1 MKKKKKKVLFRII
14 LSALLLIAV
23 FLINAKTTLPPLL
36 LLFLCC
42 IPYLVIGYDILW
54 KAILGILHGEV
65 FDENF
70 LMSVATIGAF
80 LMREYWEAAA
90 VMLFYQVGEL
100 FQSFAVDKSRR
111 NIAALMDIRP
121 DFANVAASDGSL
133 QQVDPETVSVGDC
146 IVIRPGERVPLDGVI
161 TEGHSTLNTS
171 ALTGESI
178 PRDVAPGDDIYSGC
192 INNDGVLQ
200 VRVSK
205 PFAESTVARIL
216 DLVENSSLKKAKA
229 EHFITKFARYYT
241 PIVCLG
247 ALCLAIIPS
256 LLTGQWNTWIRRALT
271 FLVISCPCAL
281 VISIP
286 LTFFGAIGGASR
298 CGILIKGSNYLEV
311 LAKTKTIVFD
321 KTGTLT
327 KGVFQVTS
335 LVPAPPYTDEQ
346 LLAFAV
352 LAESYSNHPIANSLK
367 EAYGKPV
374 DQNKILKAQ
383 ELPGYGMIVQTENH
397 AILAGNARLME
408 QQSIPYVPNTEIGTI
423 VYLAVDTQF
432 VGSIVISDV
441 EKPTARQAISDLR
454 MQGIR
459 TVLLTGD
466 SSAAANHIA
475 QRLGIDEVH
484 SNLLPDNK
492 IQWVENLLIQKPAN
506 STLAFV
512 GDGIN
517 DAPVLRRSD
526 VGIAMGALGAD
537 AAIEAADIVLMDDDP
552 AKISL
557 ALQLARVCKTIVWEN
572 IVFSLAVKA
581 GFLLLCA
588 VGYVS
593 MWWAVFADV
602 GVMIVAVLNATRML
616 HLPFLHGKTQK
627 ETAFVST

>member
-1 MKKKKKKVLFRII
+1 MTKKKKKVLFRII

>member
-1 MKKKKKKVLFRII
+1 MTKKQKKALFRII
-14 LSALLLIAV
+14 LTVFLLITV
-23 FLINAKTTLPPLL
+23 FLINAKTTLSPLH
-36 LLFLCC
+36 LLFFCC
-42 IPYLVIGYDILW
+42 IPYLLIGYDILW

-133 QQVDPETVSVGDC
+133 QQVEPETVSVGDC
-146 IVIRPGERVPLDGVI
+146 IVIRPGERIPLDGVI
-161 TEGHSTLNTS
+161 IEGHSTLNTS

-178 PRDVAPGDDIYSGC
+178 PRDVAPGDDVYSGC

-256 LLTGQWNTWIRRALT
+256 LLTSHWSTWIHRALT

-286 LTFFGAIGGASR
+286 LTFFGGIGGASR

-335 LVPAPPYTDEQ
+335 LVPAPSYTDEQ
-346 LLAFAV
+346 LLAFAA
-352 LAESYSNHPIANSLK
+352 LAESFSNHPIASSLK
-367 EAYGKPV
+367 EAYGKPI
-374 DQNKILKAQ
+374 DQNKISKVQ

-397 AILAGNARLME
+397 TILAGNARLME
-408 QQSIPYVPNTEIGTI
+408 QQSISYVPNTESGTI
-423 VYLAVDTQF
+423 IYLAVNKRF
-432 VGSIVISDV
+432 LGSIVISDV
-441 EKPTARQAISDLR
+441 EKPTAKQTISDLR
-454 MQGIR
+454 IQGIR
-459 TVLLTGD
+459 TILLTGD
-466 SSAAANHIA
+466 SSTSANHTA

-492 IQWVENLLIQKPAN
+492 VQWVENLLTQKPAN
-506 STLAFV
+506 SALAFV

-526 VGIAMGALGAD
+526 LGIAMGALGAD

-552 AKISL
+552 AKIPL

-572 IVFSLAVKA
+572 IVFSLAIKA
-581 GFLLLCA
+581 IFLLLCA
-588 VGYVS
+588 FGYVG

-602 GVMIVAVLNATRML
+602 GVMIAAVLNATRML
-616 HLPFLHGKTQK
+616 HLPFLRGKIQR
-627 ETAFVST
+627 ETASASA

>member
-1 MKKKKKKVLFRII
+1 
-14 LSALLLIAV
+14 
-23 FLINAKTTLPPLL
+23 
-36 LLFLCC
+36 
-42 IPYLVIGYDILW
+42 
-54 KAILGILHGEV
+54 
-65 FDENF
+65 
-70 LMSVATIGAF
+70 
-80 LMREYWEAAA
+80 
-90 VMLFYQVGEL
+90 MLFYQVGEL

>member
-1 MKKKKKKVLFRII
+1 MTKKQKKVLFRII